1 MKKYLLISFTTIFL
15 TNYSVA
21 AIDTSECDK
30 ITGKLKMGEKIDC
43 LLAIKKANLKKPKML
58 TDINN
63 QLNSL
68 EEKKKNFDEK
78 NPTLMKMFKN
88 MRKSDK

>member
-1 MKKYLLISFTTIFL
+1 MKKYLLIFFTTIFI

-30 ITGKLKMGEKIDC
+30 ITGKLKMGKKIDC

-58 TDINN
+58 TDINS

-68 EEKKKNFDEK
+68 EEKKKILTK
-78 NPTLMKMFKN
+78 
-88 MRKSDK
+88 KSYINENV